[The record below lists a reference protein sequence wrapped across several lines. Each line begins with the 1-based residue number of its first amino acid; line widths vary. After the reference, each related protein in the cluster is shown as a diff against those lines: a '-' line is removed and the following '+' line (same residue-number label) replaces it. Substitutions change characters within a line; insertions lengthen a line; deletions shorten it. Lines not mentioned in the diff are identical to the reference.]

1 MAESVWVYVSFVD
14 ESDFQNERKWYILS
28 KNSQFEECSIV
39 PLDINGSLAGISD
52 FGEDITSEA
61 GSASGGIS
69 SHNGSKNDTDSDY
82 NTEPSIISTISSS
95 FNRRKVVAILYSRD
109 SNCKAYSYHNVAGDN
124 FWINISAI
132 PWMQQYSINMV
143 PLNEHMALNL
153 NEYMFLK

>member
-1 MAESVWVYVSFVD
+1 M
-14 ESDFQNERKWYILS
+14 S
-28 KNSQFEECSIV
+28 KNSQFEECSTV

-52 FGEDITSEA
+52 FGEDIVSEA

-69 SHNGSKNDTDSDY
+69 SHDGSKNDTDRDY
-82 NTEPSIISTISSS
+82 ITEPSIISAISSS

-109 SNCKAYSYHNVAGDN
+109 SNCKAYNYQKVAGDN

-132 PWMQQYSINMV
+132 PRMQQCSINIV
-143 PLNEHMALNL
+143 SLNEHMALNL